1 MVTPQTN
8 ESQNFLILILM
19 VFLLKLLFD
28 FKSMGGFNYPLL
40 VKLLYMIILISA
52 LIIILH
58 PEEMKKAVKQTKL
71 DNYFPKKIKIT
82 IDFIYYLIK

>member
-8 ESQNFLILILM
+8 ESPNFLILILM
-19 VFLLKLLFD
+19 VFLLKLLLD

-52 LIIILH
+52 IIIILH

-71 DNYFPKKIKIT
+71 DDYFKKK
-82 IDFIYYLIK
+82 

>member
-28 FKSMGGFNYPLL
+28 FKSMGVFNYPLL

-52 LIIILH
+52 LIIIFH
-58 PEEMKKAVKQTKL
+58 PEEMKKVLKKTKL
-71 DNYFPKKIKIT
+71 HDYFQKII
-82 IDFIYYLIK
+82 

>member
-8 ESQNFLILILM
+8 ESQYFLILILM

-40 VKLLYMIILISA
+40 VKLLYMIVIISVMIA
-52 LIIILH
+52 ILH
-58 PEEMKKAVKQTKL
+58 PEEIKKAVKQTKIE
-71 DNYFPKKIKIT
+71 DYFKKNKV
-82 IDFIYYLIK
+82 

>member
-58 PEEMKKAVKQTKL
+58 PEEMKKVLKKTKL
-71 DNYFPKKIKIT
+71 HDYFQKKI
-82 IDFIYYLIK
+82 

>member
-52 LIIILH
+52 LIIIFH
-58 PEEMKKAVKQTKL
+58 PEEMKKVLKKTKL
-71 DNYFPKKIKIT
+71 HDYFQKKIKIS
-82 IDFIYYLIK
+82 

>member
-8 ESQNFLILILM
+8 ESPNFLILVLMIL
-19 VFLLKLLFD
+19 LLKLLFD

-52 LIIILH
+52 VIIILH
-58 PEEMKKAVKQTKL
+58 PEEIKKAVKQTKL
-71 DNYFPKKIKIT
+71 DDYFKKKI
-82 IDFIYYLIK
+82 

>member
-52 LIIILH
+52 LIIIFH
-58 PEEMKKAVKQTKL
+58 PEEMKKVLKKTKL
-71 DNYFPKKIKIT
+71 HDYFQKKK
-82 IDFIYYLIK
+82 FS

>member
-52 LIIILH
+52 LIIIFH
-58 PEEMKKAVKQTKL
+58 PEEMKKVLKKTKL
-71 DNYFPKKIKIT
+71 HDYFQKK
-82 IDFIYYLIK
+82 FS

>member
-40 VKLLYMIILISA
+40 VKLLYMIVIISVMIA
-52 LIIILH
+52 ILH
-58 PEEMKKAVKQTKL
+58 PEEIKKAVKQTKKE
-71 DNYFPKKIKIT
+71 DYFKKNKN
-82 IDFIYYLIK
+82 